1 MELRTKVLIAKAG
14 LDGHDRGAKVIA
26 RTLMDAGMEVI
37 YGGLRQTPE
46 QIVVTALQE
55 DVDVIGISLLSGA
68 HMKVFPEIIKL
79 MKGKGIEDKI
89 LIGGGTILPD
99 EIIALKQ
106 MGVNDLFGPDTSLE
120 EITEKV
126 LKLVESKRNNVTL

>member
-1 MELRTKVLIAKAG
+1 MLIAKAG

>member
-1 MELRTKVLIAKAG
+1 VLIAKAG

-79 MKGKGIEDKI
+79 MKEKGIEDKI